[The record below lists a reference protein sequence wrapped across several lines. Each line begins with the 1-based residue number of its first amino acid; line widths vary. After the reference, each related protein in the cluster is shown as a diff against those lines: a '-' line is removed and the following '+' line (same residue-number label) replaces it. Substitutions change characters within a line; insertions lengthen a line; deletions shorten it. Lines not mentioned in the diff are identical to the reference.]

1 MPMVYS
7 PECVE
12 GEFSELRLDG
22 VLRSSQ
28 ETVNQ
33 MIHRCVQIGVCVGG
47 EDSQPKEVES
57 SMRRATLLAAL
68 VLAIV
73 LIAAVPVV
81 ASEVRASLEASLTG
95 EKEVPG
101 PGDPNGRGEAEV
113 KVHKAKVCYELEVER
128 IKPATF
134 AHIHRGAPNVAGDIV
149 VELKAPTDGSS
160 EGCKAISKQL
170 SKKLREHPGR
180 YYVNV
185 HNEPYP
191 DGAIRGQLHRGD

>member
-1 MPMVYS
+1 LLGAYKWVYVW
-7 PECVE
+7 C
-12 GEFSELRLDG
+12 
-22 VLRSSQ
+22 
-28 ETVNQ
+28 
-33 MIHRCVQIGVCVGG
+33 G
-47 EDSQPKEVES
+47 EDPQPKEEVER
-57 SMRRATLLAAL
+57 SMRRLTLLTAI
-68 VLAIV
+68 VLALL

-81 ASEVRASLEASLTG
+81 ASEARATLEASLTG
-95 EKEVPG
+95 AKEVPG

-113 KVHKAKVCYELEVER
+113 KVYKAKVCYELEVER
-128 IKPATF
+128 IKPALA

-170 SKKLREHPGR
+170 SKKLREHPSH

-191 DGAIRGQLHRGD
+191 DGAIRGQLHRDD